1 MRAPLLR
8 RAAALA
14 AALLVCG
21 VAAAEPRPPRTVSD
35 VAALLAAGRTD
46 GARLEA
52 LKATIAEPVPADGS
66 PRDLARQL
74 WRRALAL
81 DETGRE
87 VEALAAAQ
95 QVLDLGGAWDADAE
109 RGYLSSLY
117 LRVGDL
123 EAARR
128 NALQR
133 LEGSQEANIC
143 ARGSLIDL
151 YSHTDPAEAQR
162 WLEIDETEFANLPAR
177 KAGGGRH
184 RMTGCLEEARSVVLQ
199 MRGRYAEAE
208 AATVKA
214 IAEFEADLP
223 QAAMRAERNPGNEG
237 KLLTQ
242 RRKIDVLL
250 GRVAGLQALQ
260 RRPLEAEIT
269 MRQALRQTIE
279 HHGSRGTATVNML
292 VNYASILATQGRTLE
307 AEKLAR
313 LGVQMLDEMG
323 APVDSLRGIRLR
335 MQLGRVL
342 VAESRWADAVAIYDQ
357 LDAALRR
364 RPGGFGLVHLADT
377 HHALALIR
385 TGRAAEAY
393 PMLDT
398 LLAQRRQWLGPQTYD
413 SVEAQAMRGMAAAAL
428 GRRAEAL
435 ADLRAAAPR
444 LVAIAVAAG
453 DDPSPLR
460 ETRIRVLLE
469 AWLALLADLRGTPQE
484 SEAGLDAA
492 AEAFRV
498 ADALRSQRTQAA
510 VTASA
515 LRAAARDPAL
525 AGEIR
530 REQDLAR
537 EAQSLQRILRDLL
550 DATADQQLPKVSAD
564 MRSRIDAIA
573 RERAELQAGIARRFP
588 AYANLVRPQPPTL
601 AEARAALAP
610 GEALLNLLPAEGG
623 TFVWALRRDGPVAFA
638 RAPVGSAELA
648 ARVQAL
654 RRALDPGEVDFA
666 TGLPAFD
673 LAAAYRLYAELLLP
687 VQPGWQGATHW
698 LVAASGPLAQLPL
711 ALLPT
716 APPGAATTAAA
727 GPAYARYRTVP
738 WLVRE
743 VATTQLPSVNALVT
757 LRRLPAGAADRVAF
771 AGFGDPQFTESPAAA
786 PAGASR
792 GLRQLAI
799 ARPTMRDLEQ
809 GRDVAWI
816 DYGLIPPLP
825 DTRDEILAL
834 AKALGAD
841 PQNDVFLGARA
852 SKDTLQH
859 LDLSRRR
866 VVAFATHGLL
876 AGDFPGVDEPALAL
890 ANPGGGRHGLLT
902 LEDILGLKMDAD
914 WVVLSA
920 CNTAGGDGQ
929 GADALSGLG
938 RAFFYAGSRALLV
951 THWPVESVSARR
963 LVTGVFERQAAD
975 PALTRAE
982 ALRQSMLALMQA
994 DTPDGRVAYAHPLF
1008 WAPYALVGEGGR

>member
-1 MRAPLLR
+1 MIASALR
-8 RAAALA
+8 RSAALA
-14 AALLVCG
+14 ACLLAC
-21 VAAAEPRPPRTVSD
+21 AAAGAAESRPPRTVSD

-46 GARLEA
+46 GARLEQ
-52 LKATIAEPVPADGS
+52 LKATIAEPPPVGAAG
-66 PRDLARQL
+66 RDLARHL
-74 WRRALAL
+74 WRRAQAL
-81 DETGRE
+81 DDSGRE
-87 VEALAAAQ
+87 IEALADARR
-95 QVLDLGGAWDADAE
+95 VLELGGAWDADAE

-117 LRVGDL
+117 MRVGDID
-123 EAARR
+123 AARR
-128 NALQR
+128 SALER
-133 LEGSQEANIC
+133 LVGSQEANIC
-143 ARGSLIDL
+143 ARVNLIEL
-151 YSHTDPAEAQR
+151 YSRTDPAEAQR
-162 WLEIDETEFANLPAR
+162 WLDIDEQEFSGLPPR
-177 KAGGGRH
+177 RSGNGRS
-184 RMTGCLEEARSVVLQ
+184 RMVGCLEEGRALVLQ

-208 AATVKA
+208 AATLKA
-214 IAEFEADLP
+214 IAEFEADMPL
-223 QAAMRAERNPGNEG
+223 AARRAERNPGNEG

-242 RRKIDVLL
+242 RRKADMLL
-250 GRVAGLQALQ
+250 GRVALLQSLQ
-260 RRPLEAEIT
+260 RHPLDAEIT
-269 MRQALRQTIE
+269 IRQALRQTIE
-279 HHGSRGTATVNML
+279 HHGARSTATVGML
-292 VNYASILATQGRTLE
+292 VNYTSILATQGRSVE

-313 LGVQMLDEMG
+313 LSMQMLDEIG
-323 APVDSLRGIRLR
+323 APIDSLRGIRVRL
-335 MQLGRVL
+335 QLGRVL
-342 VAESRWADAVAIYDQ
+342 VAQSRWRDAVALYDE
-357 LDAALRR
+357 LESAMRR
-364 RPGGFGLVHLADT
+364 RPEAFGVVHLADT

-385 TGRAAEAY
+385 SGRAAEAY

-398 LLAQRRQWLGPQTYD
+398 LLARHRQWLGEQAFDT
-413 SVEAQAMRGMAAAAL
+413 VEARAMRGMAAVAM

-460 ETRIRVLLE
+460 EARIRVLLE

-525 AGEIR
+525 AGDIR

-550 DATADQQLPKVSAD
+550 DATSDQRLPQVSAD
-564 MRSRIDAIA
+564 MRKRLDTIG
-573 RERAELQAGIARRFP
+573 RERSELQADIARRFP
-588 AYANLVRPQPPTL
+588 AYANLVRPRPPTL
-601 AEARAALAP
+601 AEARAVLAP
-610 GEALLNLLPAEGG
+610 GEALVNLLPAEGG

-638 RAPVGSAELA
+638 RAPLGRAELA
-648 ARVQAL
+648 SRVQAL
-654 RRALDPGEVDFA
+654 RRALDPGDVDFA
-666 TGLPAFD
+666 TALPDFD
-673 LAAAYRLYAELLLP
+673 LEAAHQLYTALLLP
-687 VQPGWQGATHW
+687 VQAGWQGATHW

-716 APPGAATTAAA
+716 APASAAPAA
-727 GPAYARYRTVP
+727 GPAYARYRAVP
-738 WLVRE
+738 WLLRQA
-743 VATTQLPSVNALVT
+743 ATTQLPSVNALVT

-792 GLRQLAI
+792 GLRRLAI
-799 ARPTMRDLEQ
+799 DRPTMRDLEQ

-816 DYGLIPPLP
+816 DYGRIPPLP

-841 PQNDVFLGARA
+841 PQTDVFLGARA
-852 SKDTLQH
+852 SKDTLQQ
-859 LDLSRRR
+859 LDLRRRR

-920 CNTAGGDGQ
+920 CNTAGGDGE

-963 LVTGVFERQAAD
+963 LVTGIFERQAAD